1 MNTPTAADRLR
12 VLIDMI
18 NARPGSSLTGE
29 PWPIRG
35 EWLTEELEHVLELLQ
50 SEQHGRE
57 GTEASSD
64 ALLPQ

>member
-1 MNTPTAADRLR
+1 MSTPANRLR
-12 VLIDMI
+12 VLIAMI

-35 EWLTEELEHVLELLQ
+35 EWIVDELRYVLEMLQ

-57 GTEASSD
+57 ASEAPSD
-64 ALLPQ
+64 ALLPK

>member
-35 EWLTEELEHVLELLQ
+35 EWIVEELEHVRELLQ
-50 SEQHGRE
+50 SDQHGRE
-57 GTEASSD
+57 GREASPD
-64 ALLPQ
+64 ALRPR